1 MDANDNDP
9 NKKEIK
15 SESFKYKT
23 SITGSTYDVDE
34 KITNVEGNETDNLDY
49 DANKLSIKEVEIV
62 VPLKYLSKS
71 CRTLDMPLIVIADCE
86 ITCMEKREATPAQGD
101 NPQFLIIL

>member
-34 KITNVEGNETDNLDY
+34 KITNAEGNESDNLDY

-71 CRTLDMPLIVIADCE
+71 CRTLDMPLINCNCRLWNYLHGKKRSN
-86 ITCMEKREATPAQGD
+86 TCTRR
-101 NPQFLIIL
+101 

>member
-1 MDANDNDP
+1 MDVNDNDP

-34 KITNVEGNETDNLDY
+34 KITNAEGNETDNLD
-49 DANKLSIKEVEIV
+49 
-62 VPLKYLSKS
+62 
-71 CRTLDMPLIVIADCE
+71 
-86 ITCMEKREATPAQGD
+86 
-101 NPQFLIIL
+101 